1 MNRDQFLTR
10 IYALARRAPAP
21 EPTEIPF
28 GMETAVLAHWRA
40 AANRGRENAGL
51 LRGLRWAALA
61 ACVIALAVGALQND
75 ELSALGSSFD
85 PTARVADSAI
95 VSGFDYE

>member
-21 EPTEIPF
+21 EAAEIPL
-28 GMETAVLAHWRA
+28 GLETAVLAHWREVN
-40 AANRGRENAGL
+40 NRREGAGL

-61 ACVIALAVGALQND
+61 AAVIALAVGAVQNE
-75 ELSALGSSFD
+75 ELNAFRNSFD
-85 PTARVADSAI
+85 PTARVADSAL
-95 VSGFDYE
+95 VTGLDYE

>member
-21 EPTEIPF
+21 EPAEIPL

-40 AANRGRENAGL
+40 AAGRSSAGVL
-51 LRGLRWAALA
+51 PGLRWAALA
-61 ACVIALAVGALQND
+61 ACVIALLAGAVQND
-75 ELSALGSSFD
+75 ELSALRSSFD
-85 PTARVADSAI
+85 PTARVADSAL
-95 VSGFDYE
+95 VSGLDYE

>member
-21 EPTEIPF
+21 ESAEIPF

-40 AANRGRENAGL
+40 GVDRSSAGL
-51 LRGLRWAALA
+51 LRALRWAALA
-61 ACVIALAVGALQND
+61 ACMIALAAGAWQND
-75 ELSALGSSFD
+75 ELSALGRSFD
-85 PTARVADSAI
+85 PTARVADSAL
-95 VSGFDYE
+95 VSGLDYE

>member
-1 MNRDQFLTR
+1 MNRDQLLDR

-21 EPTEIPF
+21 ERAEIPF
-28 GMETAVLAHWRA
+28 GMETAVLAHWRSA
-40 AANRGRENAGL
+40 MERSTGGL

-61 ACVIALAVGALQND
+61 ACVVALVVGTVQND
-75 ELSALGSSFD
+75 ELSAWRSSFD

-95 VSGFDYE
+95 FTGLDYE